1 MTGHQ
6 LTVGVLGHVDH
17 GKSAL
22 VRALT
27 GTETDR
33 LKEEK
38 RRGMSIVLGFA
49 YLETD
54 QGSIDFVDVPGHEN
68 FIRTMISGA
77 TGIDAVLLV
86 IAADEGVEAQTREH
100 LAIAQLLGI
109 GQGLIVVNKTD
120 LADESLLAATRNEIR
135 DAVRD
140 TFLEDAAVYPVSAKT
155 GDGIANLQQALV
167 NLIAKKT
174 PRDQA
179 ATFYLPLD
187 RVFTVDGYGTVGTGT
202 LRNGVIR
209 CEDEVEVMPSSLKA
223 RIREIQVHNQQ
234 VTEAFPGQ
242 RVAVNLRGVKRE
254 QLARG
259 QVLMNPGSV
268 HETSCL
274 HARLH
279 VLNDLPRLP
288 KRNELVRLLYGTR
301 EVLVKMRVVDA
312 SSLTSGAKLL
322 VQFRCREPV
331 VVGAGE
337 HFIVRTCSP
346 VITFGGGEILD
357 SSERLLQMPKETL
370 IEHLQM
376 LEKADV
382 EGRVAIHLQAAGT
395 DGISLLRL
403 AEKAI
408 ASVAQV
414 NSGVSRAKAV
424 IVDSDFAIGH
434 HVFDELCEAVT
445 SELTKFH
452 RGNPSLLGQDL
463 ALFRAQI
470 LELCSAEIVEH
481 LIESLVEAKR
491 IELVGNTVR
500 LSEFNLDDNISSS
513 DRELIEAIEQIYK
526 NSGAVTPSLEEV
538 MGADAEKKRAY
549 QYLREAGRLVSL
561 KDSGG
566 SKILIFHRDTIE
578 DIKTKLA
585 EKYPPPQRFTV
596 SEFRQLA
603 SSSRKYVIPLLE
615 YFDRNRFTIRSGD
628 YRIIKRE
635 SHSDGNSIS
644 GRPI

>member
-1 MTGHQ
+1 MTEHQ
-6 LTVGVLGHVDH
+6 LTIGVLGHVDH

-33 LKEEK
+33 LEEEK

-54 QGSIDFVDVPGHEN
+54 QGIIDFVDVPGHEN

-86 IAADEGVEAQTREH
+86 VAADEGIEAQTREH
-100 LAIAQLLGI
+100 FAIAQLLGI
-109 GQGLIVVNKTD
+109 RQGLIVVNKTD
-120 LADESLLAATRNEIR
+120 LVDESLLAATKVEIK

-140 TFLEDAAVYPVSAKT
+140 TFLEGAPVHHASAKT
-155 GDGIANLQQALV
+155 GDGIESLQQALMSLIV
-167 NLIAKKT
+167 NKA

-179 ATFYLPLD
+179 ATFNLPLD

-234 VTEAFPGQ
+234 VTEAVPGQ

-254 QLARG
+254 QLERG
-259 QVLMNPGSV
+259 QTLMNPGSV
-268 HETSCL
+268 RETNCL
-274 HARLH
+274 HARMQ

-301 EVLVKMRVVDA
+301 EVLVKMRVVDE

-337 HFIVRTCSP
+337 HFVVRTCSP

-370 IEHLQM
+370 IEHLQL

-382 EGRVAIHLQAAGT
+382 EGRVAIHLQAAGS

-414 NSGVSRAKAV
+414 DSGVGEAKAV
-424 IVDSDFAIGH
+424 VVNGNFAVDH
-434 HVFDELCEAVT
+434 RVFDELFEAVI
-445 SELTKFH
+445 SAFKKFH
-452 RGNPSLLGQDL
+452 RGNPSLVGQDL

-470 LELCSAEIVEH
+470 LKLCSEEIVEH
-481 LIESLVEAKR
+481 LIESLVEANK
-491 IELVGNTVR
+491 IELVGNTVK
-500 LSEFNLDDNISSS
+500 LSEFNLDDGISSS
-513 DRELIEAIEQIYK
+513 DRELIDVVEQIYK
-526 NSGAVTPSLEEV
+526 DSGAVTPSLEEV
-538 MGADAEKKRAY
+538 LGADPNRKRAY
-549 QYLREAGRLVSL
+549 QYLREAGKLISL
-561 KDSGG
+561 KVSGG

-578 DIKTKLA
+578 DIKADLS
-585 EKYPPPQRFTV
+585 EKYPPPQQFTV

-603 SSSRKYVIPLLE
+603 ASSRKYVIPLLE

-628 YRIIKRE
+628 YRIVKRE
-635 SHSDGNSIS
+635 SHSVENSM
-644 GRPI
+644 

>member
-6 LTVGVLGHVDH
+6 LTIGVLGHVDH

-33 LKEEK
+33 LEEEK

-54 QGSIDFVDVPGHEN
+54 QCIIDFVDVPGHEN

-86 IAADEGVEAQTREH
+86 VAADEGVEAQTREH
-100 LAIAQLLGI
+100 FAIAQLLGVR
-109 GQGLIVVNKTD
+109 QGLIVVNKTD
-120 LADESLLAATRNEIR
+120 LADESLLAATRNGIR

-140 TFLEDAAVYPVSAKT
+140 TFLENAPVHQVSART
-155 GDGIANLQQALV
+155 GDGIENLQQALV
-167 NLIAKKT
+167 SLVVNKS

-179 ATFYLPLD
+179 ATFCLPLD

-223 RIREIQVHNQQ
+223 RIREIQVHNQK
-234 VTEAFPGQ
+234 VTEATPGQ

-254 QLARG
+254 QLKRG
-259 QVLMNPGSV
+259 QTLMNPGSV
-268 HETSCL
+268 HATNCL
-274 HARLH
+274 HARMH

-288 KRNELVRLLYGTR
+288 KRNELVRLLYGTT
-301 EVLVKMRVVDA
+301 EVLVKMRVVDE

-337 HFIVRTCSP
+337 HFVVRTCSP
-346 VITFGGGEILD
+346 AVTFGGGEILD
-357 SSERLLQMPKETL
+357 SSERLLQMRKETL

-376 LEKADV
+376 LEKADA
-382 EGRVAIHLQAAGT
+382 EGRVAVHLQAAGT

-414 NSGVSRAKAV
+414 NSGVARAKAV
-424 IVDSDFAIGH
+424 IVDGSFAIDH
-434 HVFDELCEAVT
+434 RAFDELSKTAT
-445 SELTKFH
+445 SELKEFH
-452 RGNPSLLGQDL
+452 RENPSLVGQDL

-470 LELCSAEIVEH
+470 LKSCSAEIVEN
-481 LIESLVEAKR
+481 LIKQLVEMKK

-500 LSEFNLDDNISSS
+500 SSEFNLDDNINTS
-513 DRELIEAIEQIYK
+513 DRELIEAVEQIYK
-526 NSGAVTPSLEEV
+526 DSGTVTPSLEDV
-538 MGADAEKKRAY
+538 MAADPERKRAY

-566 SKILIFHRDTIE
+566 SKTLVFHRDTIE
-578 DIKTKLA
+578 DIKTKLS
-585 EKYPPPQRFTV
+585 EKYPPPQQFTV

-628 YRIIKRE
+628 YRIVKRE
-635 SHSDGNSIS
+635 SHSVGNSI
-644 GRPI
+644 